1 MFRINASNSP
11 LFVAMLFVFIL
22 IASAQN
28 IQAQCYGYQRYY
40 VSIAEANSN
49 VGGLGGN
56 TDVTN
61 EANSLG
67 SNLKNYSEI
76 DVSTLTSVTRYSR
89 LKFAKTFTGGE
100 PIHVKLDRDLL
111 VAILGITI
119 ELQAY
124 DNGSPVGTK
133 VTLSGA
139 SLGAVAGKNIV
150 DIIIP
155 NPSSSYNAVQITA
168 SAGLG
173 VNNIVRVYAAYVDE
187 LVTTGV
193 NCNTTA
199 DVIYGVTS
207 GVLGGV
213 NNVVLPN
220 NVADNDLTSY
230 ATLTQTLGVAGY
242 VHATTL
248 LTAPTVSGDSISVV
262 LKVPGSALL
271 DVSLFTNLSVVMYLG
286 NTQVGSIPANDSNIK
301 IRLLDDDNDIYRFT
315 YPATYSFDRISV
327 QAGGV
332 ATALAEVWVYDI
344 RRIIPTPIATIDG
357 NVAASITLCEGASTI
372 LAIKDPQSCTVYN
385 WYDAAVGG
393 NLVFTGTSYPRNS
406 LSVSTYNYW
415 IEASR
420 AGCAASTSGRI
431 QETIVVNAKPAAP
444 ALVISSN

>member
-1 MFRINASNSP
+1 
-11 LFVAMLFVFIL
+11 
-22 IASAQN
+22 
-28 IQAQCYGYQRYY
+28 
-40 VSIAEANSN
+40 
-49 VGGLGGN
+49 
-56 TDVTN
+56 
-61 EANSLG
+61 
-67 SNLKNYSEI
+67 
-76 DVSTLTSVTRYSR
+76 
-89 LKFAKTFTGGE
+89 
-100 PIHVKLDRDLL
+100 
-111 VAILGITI
+111 
-119 ELQAY
+119 
-124 DNGSPVGTK
+124 
-133 VTLSGA
+133 
-139 SLGAVAGKNIV
+139 
-150 DIIIP
+150 
-155 NPSSSYNAVQITA
+155 
-168 SAGLG
+168 
-173 VNNIVRVYAAYVDE
+173 VDE